1 MVVTSHHTQESL
13 PLDSLFLVSM
23 AKSYAFSARCAVP
36 LLLALAGCR
45 AQFLT
50 DAPVTSPKQPI
61 IAELKGVMKTHIAES
76 EARISSLQDALSMTF
91 AALPKNGRGAVR
103 PPAARYALHRL
114 LVQRHGWQFHG
125 LEPRGETWDSSS
137 PTVALGN
144 RVPQDVVALFESR
157 LTDHGLDLHDLA
169 VLAAMLENMVHAEA
183 DTRLSAAMRAQR
195 KPAEQ
200 LLNMTETVEVLE
212 TYMASFVLG
221 ADMQHLQPDNMLQ
234 KLGEVAE
241 QYPTWPATQS
251 FLQETRQDIIP
262 DKQDLSFRDMSEVVA
277 AVGERYGRW
286 QSHECAALKD
296 ELLTSEE
303 HPNTGRVRL
312 SDFYGMALHGGKW
325 QFSESVSYLR
335 QLGALDESD
344 PDSIRVVIP
353 NYILGPSNCIA
364 SSGYYAVCCIDECDA
379 HLSALEGKLKTH
391 EASAEAVLAAVNR
404 SVAASLV
411 QRLQEIEAH
420 HGGLVPLHGRLFAQ
434 WLHHLHPRDCPYPH
448 MSGTTSP
455 LRPEIFEEEVGE
467 SVGATEEEM
476 HQHVQMASWKKAP
489 THEDGMCSSMWTM
502 EEELVD
508 VVAHEK
514 ALKAKRRKSASRAV
528 LHGVALSVA
537 VVSLVVTVAKLF
549 AGASSDTPSKTA
561 PEKVKIYTV

>member
-1 MVVTSHHTQESL
+1 
-13 PLDSLFLVSM
+13 M
-23 AKSYAFSARCAVP
+23 AKSFAYSAHCAVF
-36 LLLALAGCR
+36 LLLALGGCS

-50 DAPVTSPKQPI
+50 EAPVAHPKQPI
-61 IAELKGVMKTHIAES
+61 LAELKDVMKTAS
-76 EARISSLQDALSMTF
+76 MDSTKARIASLQDALSSTF
-91 AALPKNGRGAVR
+91 AALPKNARGAVR

-114 LVQRHGWQFHG
+114 FVQRHGWQFHG

-137 PTVALGN
+137 PTIALGN
-144 RVPQDVVALFESR
+144 RMPEDVVALFESR

-183 DTRLSAAMRAQR
+183 DIRLSAAMHAQE
-195 KPAEQ
+195 KPLQ
-200 LLNMTETVEVLE
+200 SVLNMTQATEVLE

-234 KLGEVAE
+234 KLSEVAE

-251 FLQETRQDIIP
+251 FLQQTREDILP
-262 DKQDLSFRDMSEVVA
+262 SKQQLSFQEMSEVVA
-277 AVGERYGRW
+277 ALGERYGRW
-286 QSHECAALKD
+286 QSHECSALKD
-296 ELLTSEE
+296 ELLQSEE
-303 HPNTGRVRL
+303 RPNTGRVRL

-344 PDSIRVVIP
+344 PDAIRVVIP

-379 HLSALEGKLKTH
+379 YLVSLEQILQSH
-391 EASAEAVLAAVNR
+391 EATAEAILAAVNA
-404 SVAASLV
+404 SVASSLKR
-411 QRLQEIEAH
+411 RLQEIEAH

-434 WLHHLHPRDCPYPH
+434 WLHHLHPRECPYPH

-467 SVGATEEEM
+467 AVGATEEEM
-476 HQHVQMASWKKAP
+476 LQHVQAASWKKPP
-489 THEDGMCSSMWTM
+489 THEEGMCSSMWTM

-508 VVAHEK
+508 AVAHEK
-514 ALKAKRRKSASRAV
+514 AQKAKRRKSASRAA

-537 VVSLVVTVAKLF
+537 VVSLVVSMAKLF
-549 AGASSDTPSKTA
+549 AGARTEAPSKVSGT
-561 PEKVKIYTV
+561 EKVKVYSV